1 MKKLITS
8 LLIAAATVRGI
19 SKCQAMSA
27 TASNEVPATTTN
39 GSLGEIILPILF
51 IVFLVFMLVSMIRY
65 FLDYRLKN
73 KLIERG
79 MAEQLSA
86 YLLEKNDREKQNEA
100 IKLAILFSGLG
111 VGLTTVYF
119 TAPLDIHSLAVMA
132 ISLGLSYLAYFL
144 YLRR

>member
-1 MKKLITS
+1 MKNFITS
-8 LLIAAATVRGI
+8 LLIASATVQGI
-19 SKCQAMSA
+19 SQCQAMSA
-27 TASNEVPATTTN
+27 NASNEVPATPNTA
-39 GSLGEIILPILF
+39 LGEIILPILF
-51 IVFLVFMLVSMIRY
+51 IVFLVFMLVSLIRY
-65 FLDYRLKN
+65 FLDYRLRN
-73 KLIERG
+73 KLIDRG

-86 YLLEKNDREKQNEA
+86 YLLEKNDREKQNET

-119 TAPLDIHSLAVMA
+119 TTPLDIHSLAIMA